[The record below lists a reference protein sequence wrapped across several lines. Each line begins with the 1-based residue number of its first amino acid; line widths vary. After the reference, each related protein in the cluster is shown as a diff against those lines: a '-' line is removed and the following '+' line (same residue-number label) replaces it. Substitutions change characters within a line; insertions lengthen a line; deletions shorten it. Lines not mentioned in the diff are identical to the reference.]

1 MTGRRLVATTAVAVL
16 GVLSCSRD
24 AIAPIGDAP
33 AAERNALFLQAIRDA
48 GYLCDVVLEADAADG
63 IDNVWRVVCND
74 MLAYVASLES
84 DEAIHI
90 EPVPYVDPRV
100 PIRGGRLDFE
110 APRPDP

>member
-1 MTGRRLVATTAVAVL
+1 
-16 GVLSCSRD
+16 
-24 AIAPIGDAP
+24 
-33 AAERNALFLQAIRDA
+33 
-48 GYLCDVVLEADAADG
+48 
-63 IDNVWRVVCND
+63 

-100 PIRGGRLDFE
+100 PIRGGRLDPE